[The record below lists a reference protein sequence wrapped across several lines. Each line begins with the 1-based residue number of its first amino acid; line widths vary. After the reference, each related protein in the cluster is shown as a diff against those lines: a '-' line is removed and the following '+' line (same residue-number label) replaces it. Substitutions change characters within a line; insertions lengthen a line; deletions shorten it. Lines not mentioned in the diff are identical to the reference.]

1 MRKKYCEICG
11 KELSETA
18 GMDIPFCAKC
28 INRANIKITPD
39 IKNNKGEFFMKEYIK
54 LGFGVYIGWTLAKV
68 TRKMIGK
75 ALGVKSEKPK
85 NETDES
91 KKD

>member
-1 MRKKYCEICG
+1 MSKKYCKICG
-11 KELSETA
+11 KELSKA
-18 GMDIPFCAKC
+18 NGADIPFCAAC
-28 INRANIKITPD
+28 ISRANIRITTNT
-39 IKNNKGEFFMKEYIK
+39 KNNKGEHFMKEYIK

-68 TRKMIGK
+68 ARKIVGK
-75 ALGVKSEKPK
+75 ALGVKVEKTK

>member
-1 MRKKYCEICG
+1 MSKKYCEICG
-11 KELSETA
+11 KELSGTIE
-18 GMDIPFCAKC
+18 DIQYCAAC
-28 INRANIKITPD
+28 ISRANIRITPNT
-39 IKNNKGEFFMKEYIK
+39 KNKGERFMKEYIK

-68 TRKMIGK
+68 TRKLVGK
-75 ALGVKSEKPK
+75 ALGVKPEKSK